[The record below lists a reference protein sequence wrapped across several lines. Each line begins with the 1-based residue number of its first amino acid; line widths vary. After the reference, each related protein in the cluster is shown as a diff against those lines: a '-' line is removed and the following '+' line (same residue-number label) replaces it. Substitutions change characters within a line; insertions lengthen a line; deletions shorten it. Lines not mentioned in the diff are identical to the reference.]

1 MKERSYPLPR
11 FSVNR
16 PVTVTMILLAML
28 VVGAIA
34 YSRIPLTLFPE
45 GMEWPRLF
53 AWASYPNAG
62 AIEVEKKVVRL
73 MEEAVA
79 QVGSVK
85 RIQSRANRGS
95 GSVIVEFQK
104 DVDLQVASAEM
115 RDRLDRVM
123 PEMPDEIEQVMVRG
137 WDANDIPIMAG
148 SITFPP
154 GSGDP
159 RFLMDTYIEPAF
171 RRIEGVGNVELWG
184 SPDKQV
190 LVEMD
195 QDRMRSHDINMFQA
209 VNDLRSQNVT
219 VPGGWIVEGG
229 KKIYLRSVG
238 RYKTVEELSE
248 TIVDPEHQLSLKDIA
263 SVSYEPPQKDWSNR
277 INGQEAMGFE
287 IVRSAEANV
296 VHISQAVEA
305 ALEELASHPKLRD
318 LESVVFWDQGKHVT
332 SSVYNLRDSGLWG
345 GLFAAVVLFFF
356 LRAVRMTLIITLAI
370 PLCIMVTITAL
381 YFAGWSLNM
390 ATMMGLMLSLGLV
403 VDNAI
408 VIVENIFR
416 LRQSGVDPRRAS
428 IEGAGEVGL
437 PVTMATLTTVVVFL
451 PLVLMG
457 SDDNMAFWM
466 LRIGVPVMV
475 GLVASLFIALL
486 IIPLAALK
494 MGSDKKR
501 SDSAGIAWLQQRYE
515 RSLRWVLTHRLDAF
529 ILVVLAVASMRIPM
543 EGISRTD
550 RNERDE
556 TRIMLNFEMPSGQSL
571 EQAETF
577 MSAVEDTLIANQAL
591 YNVANINSNFSA
603 GRGEISMYLQEEEDL
618 EWYSVAWSDLL
629 KKLGIRN
636 QPYLDYDEV
645 EEDLQMRLQMP
656 PGVKMRVNWQ
666 DTQEDAAVSVTLY
679 GEDTRVLM
687 GMAREVERRL
697 ESIPGLLSV
706 DTDMDRGGTELQLR
720 LDRGQMQRLGVS
732 AQEVSGSISYALR
745 GHKINKFHTEDGRE
759 IDIQVQL
766 EAYDRKNLQD
776 LRSITFSVEDG
787 REVPL
792 ESLAEIYVERTLG
805 GIRRD
810 NRQTVLNVV
819 ARADKEGAEALF
831 GQVDRAMK
839 GFEMPRGYRWDKG
852 DRYERLEEQD
862 DSMYFA
868 VIMSVTFVFLL
879 MGVLFESFVL
889 PLSVLI
895 SIPFSFLGVY
905 WTLYLTNTQQDI
917 MSIIGMVILIGVV
930 VNNAIVLI
938 DLANRLRDEG
948 MDRLEAL
955 MEAGRHRFRPI
966 LMTTFTTAF
975 GLIPMA
981 VGNSKLV
988 GLAYAPLGR
997 TMIGGLMASM
1007 VLTLVLVP
1015 LFYTFFDDLRVLVQR
1030 VMSSAFSRDGAAQA
1044 RERA

>member
-1 MKERSYPLPR
+1 M
-11 FSVNR
+11 
-16 PVTVTMILLAML
+16 
-28 VVGAIA
+28 
-34 YSRIPLTLFPE
+34 
-45 GMEWPRLF
+45 
-53 AWASYPNAG
+53 
-62 AIEVEKKVVRL
+62 
-73 MEEAVA
+73 
-79 QVGSVK
+79 
-85 RIQSRANRGS
+85 
-95 GSVIVEFQK
+95 
-104 DVDLQVASAEM
+104 
-115 RDRLDRVM
+115 
-123 PEMPDEIEQVMVRG
+123 
-137 WDANDIPIMAG
+137 
-148 SITFPP
+148 
-154 GSGDP
+154 
-159 RFLMDTYIEPAF
+159 
-171 RRIEGVGNVELWG
+171 
-184 SPDKQV
+184 
-190 LVEMD
+190 
-195 QDRMRSHDINMFQA
+195 
-209 VNDLRSQNVT
+209 
-219 VPGGWIVEGG
+219 
-229 KKIYLRSVG
+229 G

-296 VHISQAVEA
+296 VHISHAVEA

-494 MGSDKKR
+494 MGSDKER

-529 ILVVLAVASMRIPM
+529 ILVVPAVASMRIPM

-666 DTQEDAAVSVTLY
+666 DTQEDAAVSVTLSW
-679 GEDTRVLM
+679 GNAEKIRACLWEWLEKWSDAWRVF
-687 GMAREVERRL
+687 
-697 ESIPGLLSV
+697 PGYFQSTPIWTAV
-706 DTDMDRGGTELQLR
+706 VRNC
-720 LDRGQMQRLGVS
+720 S
-732 AQEVSGSISYALR
+732 SGSIAARCSASESAPKRFRAVFPMPCAVIRLTSSTLKTGGKLIFRCSWKRIRSQEFTGSTQHHFFSGRRQRSAAGVAGRDLR
-745 GHKINKFHTEDGRE
+745 GAN
-759 IDIQVQL
+759 
-766 EAYDRKNLQD
+766 
-776 LRSITFSVEDG
+776 
-787 REVPL
+787 
-792 ESLAEIYVERTLG
+792 
-805 GIRRD
+805 
-810 NRQTVLNVV
+810 
-819 ARADKEGAEALF
+819 ARWHP
-831 GQVDRAMK
+831 
-839 GFEMPRGYRWDKG
+839 PR
-852 DRYERLEEQD
+852 
-862 DSMYFA
+862 
-868 VIMSVTFVFLL
+868 
-879 MGVLFESFVL
+879 
-889 PLSVLI
+889 
-895 SIPFSFLGVY
+895 
-905 WTLYLTNTQQDI
+905 
-917 MSIIGMVILIGVV
+917 
-930 VNNAIVLI
+930 
-938 DLANRLRDEG
+938 
-948 MDRLEAL
+948 
-955 MEAGRHRFRPI
+955 
-966 LMTTFTTAF
+966 
-975 GLIPMA
+975 
-981 VGNSKLV
+981 
-988 GLAYAPLGR
+988 
-997 TMIGGLMASM
+997 
-1007 VLTLVLVP
+1007 
-1015 LFYTFFDDLRVLVQR
+1015 
-1030 VMSSAFSRDGAAQA
+1030 
-1044 RERA
+1044 